1 MKTAFLKLLTCGVTS
16 MAIALFAQTNLF
28 SALDTNKLS
37 QLILSQ
43 IKSDSPSTAVQG
55 YNLYIAQE
63 CGGATN
69 QLDLNN
75 KLVALFSG
83 DPTLASLDYRKN
95 MDGLNTAAKN
105 IAKLSRAAAT
115 VNRECG
121 TETVIG
127 VGSDEL
133 VIRRCG

>member
-1 MKTAFLKLLTCGVTS
+1 

-55 YNLYIAQE
+55 YNLYIDHDA
-63 CGGATN
+63 GGATN

-105 IAKLSRAAAT
+105 IAKLSRADAT
-115 VNRECG
+115 VNLEFG